1 MSERHTQLL
10 QEEKLLR
17 KQNRLNNEFVS
28 ACRLGNLDLIKKH
41 VDMGHDVN
49 NKNEDGKT
57 GLMTA
62 TLHEQLHVVSYLIQQ
77 RATDVSII
85 GGHYDGWNALHYAAR
100 YNTKDVDI
108 LRLLLNRKPPGHMH
122 ITGRREVI
130 NKMDKDGYTP
140 LDRAYARNIPSEKHI
155 RGQIITVLKEFGGK
169 ANAYDKNGMW
179 VGKGNGDLNTVK

>member
-62 TLHEQLHVVSYLIQQ
+62 TLHEQLHVVSYLIQFS
-77 RATDVSII
+77 AIMLFIFIVSW
-85 GGHYDGWNALHYAAR
+85 GPPTSDNPAR
-100 YNTKDVDI
+100 DAYLI
-108 LRLLLNRKPPGHMH
+108 SSPEKP
-122 ITGRREVI
+122 
-130 NKMDKDGYTP
+130 
-140 LDRAYARNIPSEKHI
+140 
-155 RGQIITVLKEFGGK
+155 
-169 ANAYDKNGMW
+169 
-179 VGKGNGDLNTVK
+179 